1 MHLKHTPAHQS
12 HPRFLSSHNTTLL
25 SMGEYVVLVGD
36 VGSGKS
42 TVGEKLTGVEG
53 RSSASSTSFTTE
65 MAVFQTRDGGLV
77 VADTP
82 GSNAMRDK
90 LSHNT
95 EIASALNYADVS
107 RILLVVKAE
116 TRIGQCNNF
125 HVFIFIR
132 VALVKSCFI
141 FRRTLSN
148 TSADNVVDSVRK
160 YAEQLADLD
169 PDCLGV
175 VVTHM
180 DTVTWTSQQ
189 FSEALASELGI
200 SGAVF
205 SAADTTGPEL
215 QGAVLALCRKKYKFS
230 VDGENFFRLFKVRST
245 AQQQLSTY

>member
-1 MHLKHTPAHQS
+1 MGSPGTPH
-12 HPRFLSSHNTTLL
+12 HGDF
-25 SMGEYVVLVGD
+25 EYVVLVGD

-116 TRIGQCNNF
+116 TRIGQFLSGWHCEHLF
-125 HVFIFIR
+125 HI
-132 VALVKSCFI
+132 
-141 FRRTLSN
+141 T
-148 TSADNVVDSVRK
+148 
-160 YAEQLADLD
+160 
-169 PDCLGV
+169 
-175 VVTHM
+175 
-180 DTVTWTSQQ
+180 
-189 FSEALASELGI
+189 
-200 SGAVF
+200 
-205 SAADTTGPEL
+205 AAH
-215 QGAVLALCRKKYKFS
+215 
-230 VDGENFFRLFKVRST
+230 
-245 AQQQLSTY
+245 